1 MPQQHLRAWLE
12 AMGFDEDAEM
22 ADTAE
27 RVTAFFQAYRPCPP
41 PALSRC
47 AAASPDPVAVRA
59 IPFASICAHHLLP
72 FFGQVSL
79 ALLPGETLLGLGAY
93 PTVVTHFAR
102 RPTLQERLT
111 AEIADHLWA
120 ASGAR
125 AVVVRV
131 TARHLC
137 VEMRGHPGA
146 PNVVTQAM
154 RGEGPSA
161 LLPLLDG

>member
-12 AMGFDEDAEM
+12 AMGFDQDPEM

-27 RVTAFFQAYRPCPP
+27 RVTAFFEAYRPGPP
-41 PALSRC
+41 PVLSRC

-59 IPFASICAHHLLP
+59 IPFASVCAHHLLP
-72 FFGQVSL
+72 FFGQVSI
-79 ALLPGETLLGLGAY
+79 AILPGDTLLGLGAY

-111 AEIADHLWA
+111 AAVADHLLE

-125 AVVVRV
+125 AVAVRV

-146 PNVVTQAM
+146 PSVVTQAL
-154 RGEGPSA
+154 RGEGAAA
-161 LLPLLDG
+161 LLPLIDG

>member
-12 AMGFDEDAEM
+12 AMGLNEDPEM
-22 ADTAE
+22 AETAE

-47 AAASPDPVAVRA
+47 AASSPDPVAVRA

-72 FFGQVSL
+72 FFGQVSI
-79 ALLPGETLLGLGAY
+79 ALLPGDTLLGLGAY

-102 RPTLQERLT
+102 RPTLQERMT
-111 AEIADHLWA
+111 AAVADHLWE

-125 AVVVRV
+125 AVAVRV

-137 VEMRGHPGA
+137 VEMRGHPGTPA
-146 PNVVTQAM
+146 VATQAL
-154 RGEGPSA
+154 RGEGA
-161 LLPLLDG
+161 IGLLPLLDG